1 MVPFFGRTTSP
12 KVTLYG
18 GIRWGIFVWP
28 TNILIIYCELDCS
41 PTHCYLD
48 HFQIVGNHNHLR
60 ECPVVQKSWSPHP
73 EVASAV
79 PLSVSAAPSPA
90 LDCLGSLLA
99 ALPEVGSL
107 SARRGTRCQS
117 HSGRSPRLSPGQ
129 RFLMQ
134 KLPSTIVS
142 MPYHVYR
149 LFLKAVGVEPPPI
162 VFSI

>member
-1 MVPFFGRTTSP
+1 MVALDGVFSCGQ
-12 KVTLYG
+12 
-18 GIRWGIFVWP
+18 P
-28 TNILIIYCELDCS
+28 TYCS

-60 ECPVVQKSWSPHP
+60 ECPVVQKSWSPRP
-73 EVASAV
+73 AAPCAA
-79 PLSVSAAPSPA
+79 PLSASAAPSPA
-90 LDCLGSLLA
+90 LDCLGLLA
-99 ALPEVGSL
+99 ALPEVGSPL
-107 SARRGTRCQS
+107 ARRGTQCQS
-117 HSGRSPRLSPGQ
+117 HLGRSPRQSPGQ